1 MKNKGSE
8 EYRNTWKE
16 YLQIFKLSRCDA
28 SICNKALVFAISF
41 PWRTQFYMAKL
52 KIKSAK
58 EM

>member
-1 MKNKGSE
+1 MSTEIHGKN
-8 EYRNTWKE
+8 
-16 YLQIFKLSRCDA
+16 IFILSKCDA
-28 SICNKALVFAISF
+28 SICNKVLVFAISF

>member
-1 MKNKGSE
+1 MLRKSIEIQGKN
-8 EYRNTWKE
+8 
-16 YLQIFKLSRCDA
+16 IFKLSNRDA
-28 SICNKALVFAISF
+28 SICNKVLVFAISF